1 MTDLQTIAKLATDLS
16 NAAVYAD
23 YLQNKVDSVINGN
36 AHRKWHYKYENAD
49 YEYGQALRAL
59 QAATASI

>member
-16 NAAVYAD
+16 NAAVHAD
-23 YLQNKVDSVINGN
+23 YLQNKVDNAINGDER
-36 AHRKWHYKYENAD
+36 HKWQYKYENAE

-59 QAATASI
+59 QAATASL